1 MAIVKM
7 RKLNMVA
14 LSYDKDAIF
23 NALHKTG
30 AVEIVSHAE
39 TAYTQA
45 VEVDVE
51 DLKTRIASLEASL
64 FSLSAEV
71 ENYERET
78 GEKSG
83 ILKDGFEV
91 SYSDFMNVQTREKE
105 INAVVERIN
114 ALTDRKN
121 FLKAEIGKL
130 ARQKADAEIYAKLQT
145 PFSAFGDTAHTKGE
159 LGVVPMQSRDALEKA
174 LEETEL
180 CAFELMQTNTESA
193 LYFISAHKSV
203 ANEVESIL
211 SAYGFTVCPYID
223 GTGDKLYAGLV
234 RKEKELYKELEE
246 NGRDLYAMKE
256 QVKPLKI
263 YCDYLQFVLEKEES
277 AEKLRSTKTTFLL
290 QAYVPETAEEEVKV
304 ALDSFDGANFY
315 EFSDPTDDET
325 PPTLLKNNKIVES
338 FEGITNTY
346 SAPHYREFDPNAVM
360 AFFYSLFM
368 GFIIGDAG
376 YGILMLL
383 GGGYLWWKN
392 LARPTGMSRLAGA
405 FAVGGIFA
413 IIWGALFNSLF
424 GFAIFNKT
432 LMPNPQSDQWSIAGI
447 SVPSVLIISMELGV
461 VQIFAGY
468 ICKAVQLFRRK
479 DIIGGICEGIFWA
492 LFSVGVGLAI
502 IGFLDEANL
511 PKLASIGGITAG
523 VSLGLAIVT
532 AGRKEKLFGKFTK
545 GFGTA
550 YGVINYASDIL
561 SYARLY
567 GLMLSGAVIAQII
580 ATYSA
585 QFIASGNIALILLA
599 VVLLIVGNGFNL
611 VMNLLGAYIHD
622 ARLQYVEFYG
632 RFFEGEG
639 ELFTPL
645 GSNQK
650 YIYLLKDGQP
660 LKEK

>member
-39 TAYTQA
+39 TAHTQA

-78 GEKSG
+78 GEQSG
-83 ILKDGFEV
+83 VLKDGFEV
-91 SYSDFMNVQTREKE
+91 SYSDFMNAKTKEKE
-105 INAVVERIN
+105 INAVVEQIN

-130 ARQKADAEIYAKLQT
+130 ARQKADTEIYAKLQT
-145 PFSAFGDTAHTKGE
+145 PFSAFGDTAHTKGK

-174 LEETEL
+174 LEENEL
-180 CAFELMQTNTESA
+180 CALELIHTNTESA
-193 LYFISAHKSV
+193 LYFITAHKSV

-211 SAYGFTVCPYID
+211 SAYGFTVCPYVD
-223 GTGDKLYAGLV
+223 GTGYKLYADLV
-234 RKEKELYKELEE
+234 NKEKEFYNELEE

-256 QVKPLKI
+256 QVKPLKV
-263 YCDYLQFVLEKEES
+263 YCDYLQFVLEKEET
-277 AEKLRSTKTTFLL
+277 AEKLRSTQTTFLL

-304 ALDSFDGANFY
+304 ALDSLGSANFY

-383 GGGYLWWKN
+383 GGGFLWWKN
-392 LARPTGMSRLAGA
+392 LSRPTGMSRLAGA

-432 LMPNPQSDQWSIAGI
+432 LMPNPQSDQWSLAGI

-479 DIIGGICEGIFWA
+479 T
-492 LFSVGVGLAI
+492 L
-502 IGFLDEANL
+502 
-511 PKLASIGGITAG
+511 
-523 VSLGLAIVT
+523 
-532 AGRKEKLFGKFTK
+532 
-545 GFGTA
+545 
-550 YGVINYASDIL
+550 
-561 SYARLY
+561 
-567 GLMLSGAVIAQII
+567 
-580 ATYSA
+580 
-585 QFIASGNIALILLA
+585 
-599 VVLLIVGNGFNL
+599 
-611 VMNLLGAYIHD
+611 
-622 ARLQYVEFYG
+622 
-632 RFFEGEG
+632 
-639 ELFTPL
+639 
-645 GSNQK
+645 
-650 YIYLLKDGQP
+650 
-660 LKEK
+660 